1 MLICGLVES
10 KLTINY
16 NRDTFIV
23 LSKYCVLYP
32 LMQLLSK

>member
-1 MLICGLVES
+1 MLICGLVEN

-16 NRDTFIV
+16 NRYKFID
-23 LSKYCVLYP
+23 LPKYCVLYP